1 MTLTVHFETQ
11 PDYCSVSRL
20 QTWWTCK
27 TTSMSLLNN
36 LKLSLSSF
44 SEKRLKLNVQISLN
58 LSDCRVGLIRTMI
71 PFVHISKDHNETQ
84 KYKHCCTQRM
94 SSKLQTLSS
103 EIAKPSKMLEV
114 ETAALETTH
123 AQLCGILHY
132 YAYIFIH
139 SSPSIT
145 ILPYKLYYF
154 WKHVHILCC
163 NKCIVYI

>member
-71 PFVHISKDHNETQ
+71 PFVHISKDHSETQ

-103 EIAKPSKMLEV
+103 EIAKPTIKNVGSRNCCPWKLHMLSCV
-114 ETAALETTH
+114 EFYIIMHTFLFTAALALQSYLTNYTIS
-123 AQLCGILHY
+123 GSM
-132 YAYIFIH
+132 YIFCAVI
-139 SSPSIT
+139 
-145 ILPYKLYYF
+145 
-154 WKHVHILCC
+154 
-163 NKCIVYI
+163 NA